1 MGTLIAFIIATLVA
15 TLGYRTARRFVRER
29 LRYVDA
35 AHGSTAP
42 WIAGGV
48 AALVAAVL
56 AAVLPFVGLAA
67 ALAFGVSVALGVAAG
82 ARDLKT
88 GRYLVSDGH

>member
-1 MGTLIAFIIATLVA
+1 MGTLIASSSPRSSPPSATGRRA
-15 TLGYRTARRFVRER
+15 RFVRER